1 MKKVLNLDFGRVSGT
16 EGRQYGIKFFVAQES
31 GSQIYADLYKS
42 IYTDLRKSVAKI

>member
-1 MKKVLNLDFGRVSGT
+1 MKKVLNLDFCTSVWDGGA
-16 EGRQYGIKFFVAQES
+16 QYGIKFFVAQES